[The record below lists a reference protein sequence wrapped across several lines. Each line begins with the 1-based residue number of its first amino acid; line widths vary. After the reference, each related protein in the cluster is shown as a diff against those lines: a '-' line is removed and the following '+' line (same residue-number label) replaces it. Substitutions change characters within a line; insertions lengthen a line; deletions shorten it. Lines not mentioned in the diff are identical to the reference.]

1 MENKQN
7 NDAYAREI
15 SSLIAS
21 GVKPEDAKKI
31 ADSHYENYGKVVKKV
46 ADERKLCKEKAEAVK
61 KEYEK
66 ATQLSARI
74 KAGEKPEPAF
84 EDMYG
89 REM

>member
-31 ADSHYENYGKVVKKV
+31 ADSHYGNYGKVVKKV
-46 ADERKLCKEKAEAVK
+46 AEEREICKAKSKAVK
-61 KEYEK
+61 QEYEK
-66 ATQLSARI
+66 ATQLTARI
-74 KAGEKPEPAF
+74 KAGENPESAF

-89 REM
+89 KEM